1 MKKLLLIAILLG
13 AGYVAFIQDSPL
25 WLSAGTAHESD
36 QVFASAFDS
45 RRSGFQVEGRGVV
58 VRLLADDVDGD
69 RHQKFVIRLNS
80 GQTLLMTHNIDLA
93 PRIADLRQG
102 DVVLFR
108 GEYEWNSEGGVI
120 HWTHRDPAG
129 RHSAGWLKHDGRTY
143 Q

>member
-13 AGYVAFIQDSPL
+13 AGYVGFIQDSPL
-25 WLSAGTAHESD
+25 RLGRGTASESD
-36 QVFASAFDS
+36 QVLASAFES

-58 VRLLADDVDGD
+58 VRLLAADVDGA
-69 RHQKFVIRLNS
+69 RHQRFILRLNS
-80 GQTLLMTHNIDLA
+80 GQTLLVAHNIDRA
-93 PRIADLRQG
+93 PRIAGLREG
-102 DVVLFR
+102 DEVLFN
-108 GEYEWNSEGGVI
+108 GEYEWNSEGGVL